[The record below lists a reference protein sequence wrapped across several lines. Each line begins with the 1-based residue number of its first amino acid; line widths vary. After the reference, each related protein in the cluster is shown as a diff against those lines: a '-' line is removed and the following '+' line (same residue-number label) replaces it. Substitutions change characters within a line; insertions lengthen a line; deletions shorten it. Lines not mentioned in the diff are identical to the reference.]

1 MVERAVS
8 IPAAAIARFTDAE
21 ARLYPMAMVD
31 AAGYERATAL
41 VGLMVAELRRSC
53 PDIGSVL
60 QRRHDLIAELPAVAA
75 GAQLSLAG
83 LPAADVVIDAASAL
97 RCRELQAAGSADA
110 LKGRIDAARRAG
122 HEWLVDEPDPAS
134 VMGGCY
140 RRVELHL
147 PTNTTLITSIEADR
161 PGTAST
167 YTIELIPGEKSPG
180 TAPSHTWVYPDRD
193 AWVAAADRFRVEMS
207 AGH

>member
-8 IPAAAIARFTDAE
+8 IPAAAIVRFIDAE

-31 AAGYERATAL
+31 AAGYERATTL
-41 VGLMVAELRRSC
+41 VGLLVAELRRSC

-60 QRRHDLIAELPAVAA
+60 QRRSDLIAGLPAVAA
-75 GAQLSLAG
+75 GAHLSLAG
-83 LPAADVVIDAASAL
+83 LPADAVVDAASAL

-110 LKGRIDAARRAG
+110 LKARVDAARPAG

-134 VMGGCY
+134 VMAGSY

-147 PTNTTLITSIEADR
+147 PTNATLITSIEAGCT
-161 PGTAST
+161 GTAST

-180 TAPSHTWVYPDRD
+180 AEPSQTWVYPDRD
-193 AWVAAADRFRVEMS
+193 AWVAAADQFRTKMS

>member
-31 AAGYERATAL
+31 AAGYERATTL
-41 VGLMVAELRRSC
+41 VGLVVAELRRSC

-60 QRRHDLIAELPAVAA
+60 QRRNDLIAGLPAVAA

-83 LPAADVVIDAASAL
+83 LPADAVIDAASAL
-97 RCRELQAAGSADA
+97 RCRELQ
-110 LKGRIDAARRAG
+110 
-122 HEWLVDEPDPAS
+122 
-134 VMGGCY
+134 
-140 RRVELHL
+140 
-147 PTNTTLITSIEADR
+147 
-161 PGTAST
+161 
-167 YTIELIPGEKSPG
+167 
-180 TAPSHTWVYPDRD
+180 
-193 AWVAAADRFRVEMS
+193 MS